1 MLEIKKQGDV
11 FTLKFKREDISEDF
25 LQKLLTKF
33 KIEKL
38 LQKSKMTKEQA
49 WKLSEEIKENWWNQ
63 NNAWILKKAGI
74 TTSESNS

>member
-63 NNAWILKKAGI
+63 NKAWILKKLV
-74 TTSESNS
+74 